1 METINHPNHYTSKS
15 KESIEVIRIM
25 TENLEPFQAYCM
37 GNIIKY
43 LYRFEDKNG
52 KEDLMKAKKYI
63 DFMIGGSNDT
73 SN

>member
-1 METINHPNHYTSKS
+1 METVNHPNHYTSKS

-52 KEDLMKAKKYI
+52 QEDLMKAKKYI
-63 DFMIGGSNDT
+63 EFMLEEDNERD
-73 SN
+73 